1 MEELLQKGVQGKE
14 RQRQKLHIMLWTQ
27 EVWTLQVWMS
37 RTEEVLGQEEVLK
50 SNEKKGLMS
59 TWDDLD
65 DTSSNEDEEEANLCL
80 MGI

>member
-1 MEELLQKGVQGKE
+1 
-14 RQRQKLHIMLWTQ
+14 
-27 EVWTLQVWMS
+27 MS

-50 SNEKKGLMS
+50 SNEKKVLMS